1 MNRPLRRLL
10 IGGVAVVTMLAVAP
24 AIQALGAGNL
34 TASFVASSDWG
45 SGHEGKVTV
54 TNGTD
59 ASVASWSIDFTLPA
73 GTSISS
79 SWDADVTSLGGTS
92 YRATKKSWAGAL
104 APGASVVWGYIGSGA
119 FRAPTARSEERRVG
133 KGCRTG
139 R

>member
-59 ASVASWSIDFTLPA
+59 ASVASWSIDFTLPDFGLSRGWCVMLDTAKPELPEKHLCLPDGQTVTLEGRSMMVLIEDDQGISGGGGGAA
-73 GTSISS
+73 G
-79 SWDADVTSLGGTS
+79 
-92 YRATKKSWAGAL
+92 
-104 APGASVVWGYIGSGA
+104 
-119 FRAPTARSEERRVG
+119 
-133 KGCRTG
+133 
-139 R
+139 